1 MWNACNTPPK
11 WRLLLHAVLLAT
23 GPFAIIQINQI
34 LERWPPVL
42 LTIARKENTF
52 GTCYYMR
59 GLARKTNIACY
70 WNVMAIKGGLRS
82 TFFVANVLYPN
93 PTDASRNW
101 LTCFHLL
108 NLLAHNNL
116 FTCCW
121 LRAIAKVKADKVPM
135 KRRVCYKIARLPQ
148 CLWMICCRWVGSCQT
163 IWRQTYF
170 TMLAMKTNISTEL
183 NICTKTNTVSDHG
196 CGLGKYLTSANLLIE
211 KARSTGIP
219 ICIASSGFVERFRPC
234 YHIIIVGCIDS
245 TQQWFTMI

>member
-1 MWNACNTPPK
+1 MAASAVDNRAKRKHVWHV
-11 WRLLLHAVLLAT
+11 LLHAGPRTEDKHCMLLKRHGNQRRVAIDFFRRKRVIFQSNWCIAQLTHVFPSSQPLGTQQLVHMLLAS
-23 GPFAIIQINQI
+23 GSVRSRFFCLQSSFGQ
-34 LERWPPVL
+34 LQRWKP
-42 LTIARKENTF
+42 IR
-52 GTCYYMR
+52 
-59 GLARKTNIACY
+59 
-70 WNVMAIKGGLRS
+70 
-82 TFFVANVLYPN
+82 
-93 PTDASRNW
+93 
-101 LTCFHLL
+101 
-108 NLLAHNNL
+108 
-116 FTCCW
+116 
-121 LRAIAKVKADKVPM
+121 VPM

-170 TMLAMKTNISTEL
+170 TMLALKTNIRTEL

-219 ICIASSGFVERFRPC
+219 ICIASSGCVERFRPC